1 MFDKVT
7 KSIRVISAA
16 AVEKANSGHPGMPMG
31 MAEVGTVLFK
41 NVLKV
46 SNKQPDWINRDR
58 FVLSAGHGSMLLY
71 SLLHF
76 NNFDISREDIKQY
89 RQLYSKTA
97 GHPEVD
103 TLLGIDITTGPL
115 GQGFATGVGLALAES
130 YLSEVLGKDIIDH
143 YVYGIVSDGDL
154 MEGISFEAAELS
166 GVWNLGKLIYIFDD
180 NNISIDGNVDKVS
193 ITNQKNK
200 FESIGWHVLEV
211 DGHNESEI
219 IDAIDLSR
227 KEKSKP
233 SLIIAKSTIGKFAP
247 NKQNTSS
254 VHGAPLGS
262 DEMELFLSEIN
273 WEGDPFDHD
282 EDIYEYFAEK
292 RLEDQNKY
300 TDWKNNLNNKLETDE
315 SFKKLWEQFC
325 TNEVIFPENFEIK
338 NGATRVTG
346 GDYLNSIGSLN
357 KFIMG
362 GSADLAA
369 STKQI
374 VSNETY
380 TSKNRSGQNIE
391 FGIREHSMAAV
402 VNGINLH
409 SKLFAYGSTFL
420 VFSDYMRPSIRLA
433 SLMEIN
439 SSFIF
444 THDSIYLG
452 EDGPT
457 HQPVEHLMSLRLIPD
472 LDVIRP
478 SNSIEIIYSY
488 RYLFSNT
495 KNPKVLSLTRQNLE
509 NLDFSVE
516 YEEFLNGGYVVS
528 DGDEIT
534 IFASGSELN
543 LAFAL
548 KKNLSEYSVRIVSVP
563 ILNKLNPEKA
573 TSLKNSNLTFTIE
586 LGKSVGWANYIGD
599 ITDSFSLETF
609 GKSAPEDDLSKF
621 FNLNVETIEKKNK
634 ALSGLTS
641 SI

>member
-76 NNFDISREDIKQY
+76 NNFDISLEDIKQF
-89 RQLYSKTA
+89 RQLDSKTA

-103 TLLGIDITTGPL
+103 TSLGIDITTGPL

-154 MEGISFEAAELS
+154 MEGISFEAAELA

-219 IDAIDLSR
+219 IEAIDLSK
-227 KEKSKP
+227 KEISKP

-273 WEGDPFDHD
+273 WEGDPFDHG

-300 TDWKNNLNNKLETDE
+300 KDWKNNLNNKLETDE
-315 SFKKLWEQFC
+315 SFKKLWEKFC
-325 TNEVIFPENFEIK
+325 ANEVLFPENFEIK

-457 HQPVEHLMSLRLIPD
+457 HQPVEHLMSLRLIPN

-478 SNSIEIIYSY
+478 SNSVEIIYSY

-516 YEEFLNGGYVVS
+516 YEEFLNGGYIVS

-573 TSLKNSNLTFTIE
+573 ASLKNSKLTFTLE
-586 LGKSVGWANYIGD
+586 LGKSIGWADYIGD
-599 ITDSFSLETF
+599 ITDSFSVETF

-621 FNLNVETIEKKNK
+621 FKLNVESIEQRIRNY
-634 ALSGLTS
+634 LD
-641 SI
+641 

>member
-76 NNFDISREDIKQY
+76 NNFDISIDDIKQF
-89 RQLYSKTA
+89 RQLDSKTA

-103 TLLGIDITTGPL
+103 TSLGIDITTGPL

-130 YLSEVLGKDIIDH
+130 YLSKVLGKDIIDH

-154 MEGISFEAAELS
+154 MEGISFEAAELA
-166 GVWNLGKLIYIFDD
+166 GVWKLGKLIYIFDD

-193 ITNQKNK
+193 ITDQKKK
-200 FESIGWHVLEV
+200 FESFGWQVLEV
-211 DGHNESEI
+211 DGHNEIEI
-219 IDAIDLSR
+219 KNAIDLS
-227 KEKSKP
+227 KEETNKP

-254 VHGAPLGS
+254 IHGAPLGNE
-262 DEMELFLSEIN
+262 EMKLFLNEIG
-273 WEGDPFDHD
+273 WEGDPFDHSD
-282 EDIYEYFAEK
+282 DVYDYFAEK
-292 RLEDQNKY
+292 RLEDNKSFEK
-300 TDWKNNLNNKLETDE
+300 WKSNLDNKLKNDG
-315 SFKKLWEQFC
+315 SFKKLWEQFEK
-325 TNEVIFPENFEIK
+325 NELSFPESFEIQEA
-338 NGATRVTG
+338 ATRVTG
-346 GDYLNSIGSLN
+346 GNYLKLIGLEN
-357 KFIMG
+357 KFVLG

-374 VSNETY
+374 ISEESY
-380 TSKNRSGQNIE
+380 TSENRHGQNIE

-402 VNGINLH
+402 VNGISLH
-409 SKLFAYGSTFL
+409 SNLFSFGSTFL

-433 SLMEIN
+433 SLMNLN
-439 SSFIF
+439 SAYIF

-457 HQPVEHLMSLRLIPD
+457 HQPVEHLMSLRLIPG

-478 SNSIEIIYSY
+478 SNSVETIYAY
-488 RYLFSNT
+488 KYLFSNT
-495 KNPKVLSLTRQNLE
+495 KNPKVLSLTRQNLKF
-509 NLDFSVE
+509 LE
-516 YEEFLNGGYVVS
+516 YDVDYSDFLNGGFIIS
-528 DGDEIT
+528 KGEDLT
-534 IFASGSELN
+534 IFASGSEVN
-543 LAFAL
+543 LALEIKETL
-548 KKNLSEYSVRIVSVP
+548 KEYSVQVVSVP
-563 ILNKLNPEKA
+563 ILNKLTPKKSE
-573 TSLKNSNLTFTIE
+573 SLNNNKLTFTIE
-586 LGKSVGWANYIGD
+586 LGKAAGWSDYIGN
-599 ITDSFSLETF
+599 ITESFSVQTF
-609 GKSAPEDDLSKF
+609 GKSAPENDLAEF
-621 FNLNVETIEKKNK
+621 FNVNAESIGKKIRNY
-634 ALSGLTS
+634 LG
-641 SI
+641 